1 MRYEVTTE
9 VESIVS
15 EFRRLANELEASGL
29 GCASS
34 AARSEWQAFRRQWP
48 SEEDFRTGIVYR
60 SIDDLAWM
68 LGKTRR
74 FRAIVAPSAPPAA
87 SSNEAV
93 GSVTES

>member
-34 AARSEWQAFRRQWP
+34 AARSEWETFRSQWP
-48 SEEDFRTGIVYR
+48 SDEDFRRGTVDR
-60 SIDDLAWM
+60 STDDLAWL

-74 FRAIVAPSAPPAA
+74 FRAIVGLSAPPAA

-93 GSVTES
+93 GST